1 VNLRHVKSIAAGT
14 ALSAVLML
22 SVGYYW
28 PIQEAYHPLNQDWNG
43 CSRIA
48 TLNANT
54 TLLLSYD
61 KPLPNSTSLLAIIGP
76 SVNFTERE
84 SSNIGKFL
92 EDGGVV
98 LLADDFGTG
107 NSLLKELDVSARF
120 SGKPLADLY
129 YYSKNP
135 DFPIITDFS
144 PGTGTENLSAIV
156 LDRPSYITIGNSSS
170 VTGIGSSSPF
180 SFIDLV
186 GNGKPLT
193 NETIDS
199 YTVMATARFGSGMLL
214 LVADPSMFI
223 NDMIGLYD
231 NMRLFQNALKMGD
244 SSVIFDTAHLA
255 KALLTDW
262 RIMLKESF
270 DSLRLGKTGV
280 YLPGVVVAVLA
291 LTFSFQLLREIRG
304 WKHRKA
310 TVNIYTLPWLGFP
323 TIW

>member
-1 VNLRHVKSIAAGT
+1 VNLKHARSIAAGA

-48 TLNANT
+48 SLTANT

-61 KPLPNSTSLLAIIGP
+61 KPLPNTTSLLAIIGP

-84 SSNIGKFL
+84 SSNVRRFL
-92 EDGGVV
+92 DSGGVV

-107 NSLLKELDVSARF
+107 NSLLEGLNVSARF
-120 SGKPLADLY
+120 SNQPLADLY

-144 PGTGTENLSAIV
+144 PNSATDNLSAIV
-156 LDRPSYITIGNSSS
+156 LDRPSYINTGNSSS
-170 VTGIGSSSPF
+170 VTKIGSSSPF
-180 SFIDLV
+180 SFTDPS
-186 GNGKPLT
+186 GNGRPST
-193 NETIDS
+193 NETINS
-199 YTVMATARFGSGMLL
+199 YTVLATVRIGTGLLL

-231 NMRLFQNALKMGD
+231 NVRLFQNALKMGD
-244 SSVIFDTAHLA
+244 GSVLFDTAHLTRA
-255 KALLTDW
+255 PLTDW
-262 RIMLKESF
+262 RIILRDRF
-270 DSLRLGKTGV
+270 DSLRLGKTSI
-280 YLPGVVVAVLA
+280 YLSAVLVA
-291 LTFSFQLLREIRG
+291 MLVLAFSFQILRQTRRN
-304 WKHRKA
+304 RKTA
-310 TVNIYTLPWLGFP
+310 K
-323 TIW
+323 

>member
-1 VNLRHVKSIAAGT
+1 VNLKHGRSIAAGV

-28 PIQEAYHPLNQDWNG
+28 PIQDAYHPLNQDWNG

-48 TLNANT
+48 GIAANA

-84 SSNIGKFL
+84 SSDIGKFL
-92 EDGGVV
+92 DNGGVV

-107 NSLLKELDVSARF
+107 NSLLEGLNVSARF
-120 SGKPLADLY
+120 SNQPLADLY

-144 PGTGTENLSAIV
+144 PSPATGNLSAIV
-156 LDRPSYITIGNSSS
+156 LDRPSYISTGNSSS
-170 VTGIGSSSPF
+170 VTKIGSSSPF
-180 SFIDLV
+180 SFIDPS
-186 GNGKPLT
+186 GNERPSA
-193 NETIDS
+193 NETINS
-199 YTVMATARFGSGMLL
+199 YTVLATVKIGSGLLL

-231 NMRLFQNALKMGD
+231 NMRLFQNAVKMSDG
-244 SSVIFDTAHLA
+244 SVIFDTAHLA
-255 KALLTDW
+255 RAPLTNS
-262 RIMLKESF
+262 RIILKDGF
-270 DSLRLGKTGV
+270 DSLRLGKTGTYISV
-280 YLPGVVVAVLA
+280 ALVAVLVSV
-291 LTFSFQLLREIRG
+291 FSFQLLRQTRRNRNTA
-304 WKHRKA
+304 K
-310 TVNIYTLPWLGFP
+310 
-323 TIW
+323 

>member
-1 VNLRHVKSIAAGT
+1 VNLKHARSIAAGA

-48 TLNANT
+48 SLTANT

-61 KPLPNSTSLLAIIGP
+61 KPLPNTTSLLAIIGP

-84 SSNIGKFL
+84 SSNVRRFL
-92 EDGGVV
+92 DSGGVV

-107 NSLLKELDVSARF
+107 NSLLEGLNVSARF
-120 SGKPLADLY
+120 SNQPLADLY

-144 PGTGTENLSAIV
+144 PNSATDNLSAIV
-156 LDRPSYITIGNSSS
+156 LDRPSYINTGNSSS
-170 VTGIGSSSPF
+170 VTKIGSSSPF
-180 SFIDLV
+180 SFTDPS
-186 GNGKPLT
+186 GNGRPST
-193 NETIDS
+193 NETINS
-199 YTVMATARFGSGMLL
+199 YTVLATVRIGTGLLL

-231 NMRLFQNALKMGD
+231 NVRLFQNALKMGD
-244 SSVIFDTAHLA
+244 GSVLFDTAHLTRA
-255 KALLTDW
+255 PLTDW
-262 RIMLKESF
+262 RIILRDRF
-270 DSLRLGKTGV
+270 DSLRLGKTSI
-280 YLPGVVVAVLA
+280 YLSAVLVA
-291 LTFSFQLLREIRG
+291 MLVLAFSFQILRQTRRNRNTA
-304 WKHRKA
+304 K
-310 TVNIYTLPWLGFP
+310 
-323 TIW
+323 